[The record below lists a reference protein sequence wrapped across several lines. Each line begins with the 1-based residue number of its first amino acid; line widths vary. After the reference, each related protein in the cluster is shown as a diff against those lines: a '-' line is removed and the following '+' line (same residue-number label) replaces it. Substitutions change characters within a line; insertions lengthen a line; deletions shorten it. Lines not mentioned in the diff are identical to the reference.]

1 MAQSTL
7 KRPPAPV
14 QKEQSGTKSTMG
26 SILTLANWQLRQT
39 WRLLSMI
46 GLSLLVAVILV
57 CAIPLYMQVSL
68 SAGLRHTLGLNPSN
82 LYLTVNAQSP
92 LFSSNAVQQV
102 QQEMSG
108 TVNRNL
114 GTTVVP
120 TPALSVQMFV
130 QQSATTFLKPI
141 GSDVA
146 HARSHVRLLQGRL
159 PAVRSGDTI
168 EFAASEADIH
178 YLHLQLGKLFTLPYP
193 LASTSAL
200 PGTPP
205 LIEQVKFRLVGIV
218 ALTGGDDLFWHGE
231 TFAPEKYGQ
240 GLAQYEA
247 LPVLASNS
255 EVMSVLT
262 QLSQDAARQGSD
274 VQFVNVP
281 MIYWYYDLNLAH
293 FDNNQLPTVSAGLT
307 RTLTNLAGAPVVQP
321 YVINTLATGP
331 LSILQDY
338 SARATVVQLPTSC
351 LAYVI
356 AGLVLFFVLL
366 MTDVLVERQREAVM
380 LLRSRGASAR
390 QVFGSLLGQCVAI
403 ALCAFLGGLLLAI
416 LGVFGL
422 ANLTLDASER
432 GALNLISGNP
442 LQVAQAQLA
451 RALLVVGIALLG
463 TIVSIWSILRG
474 NVLLLRRESA
484 RATRQPF
491 WLRFK
496 LDLVAAL
503 IALAGF
509 GFSVYIASP
518 GVLDVRTHALV
529 LPLTSLVGVAALLV
543 ACLLL
548 FLRIFPAILRLGE
561 RLAARRRGAAPV
573 LALAQM
579 ARSPR
584 QSLRMVLLLTL
595 AVSFALFTL
604 VFNQTQ
610 TQRLSDMATYQVG
623 SDISGTIPEVLQGD
637 TWENLEAFFRGIKG
651 VTSTTLGTTITMY
664 GGNSDAP
671 LPLTLQAV
679 DSSSYA
685 QTVYWTAQDGSQSP
699 GMLMAPLRNGQT
711 RAEQQQIIPAIIDDA
726 AAQSLGLSV
735 GQRFSLHNGRF
746 GGAFNEAMTAK
757 VTAIVHYLPTIYDTG
772 SGTGTD
778 TTIPRG
784 GILVDFQTFSAIE
797 QAEYQ
802 DAISVN
808 NVWLR
813 TSSQP
818 AALANVRANVF
829 SGTYGLDNGED
840 RRELEQSLATDPLYG
855 AVNGIL
861 VLGAVIALL
870 LGLVGNLLVSW
881 WNARSRRTSF
891 TVLRALGCTPGQLA
905 ATLLWEQVIVYG
917 AGLLFGVCL
926 SIVCSFV
933 ILPAFI
939 FSPLSGIGASVDA
952 ITSEAFYVAQSVPSV
967 QPVFPILLIAGLL
980 VGLIVI
986 CALALGLMLRVVTHS
1001 RIGQTLR
1008 VNED

>member
-7 KRPPAPV
+7 KRPPAPL
-14 QKEQSGTKSTMG
+14 QKEHSGTKSSMG
-26 SILTLANWQLRQT
+26 SMLTLANWQLRQT
-39 WRLLSMI
+39 WRLLSVI

-68 SAGLRHTLGLNPSN
+68 SAGLRHTLGLNPEN
-82 LYLTVNAQSP
+82 LYLTVNAQSS
-92 LFSSNAVQQV
+92 LFSPNALQRVQQQMSSTV
-102 QQEMSG
+102 QSE
-108 TVNRNL
+108 L
-114 GTTVVP
+114 GTTISS
-120 TPALSVQMFV
+120 TPAFSVQTFI
-130 QQSATTFLKPI
+130 QQSRLTYLKPV
-141 GSDVA
+141 GWDVA
-146 HARSHVRLLQGRL
+146 HVGNHARLLQGRL
-159 PAVRSGDTI
+159 PAVRSGATI
-168 EFAASEADIH
+168 EFAATREEVDA
-178 YLHLQLGKLFTLPYP
+178 LHVKLGQRFTLPFQLISASP
-193 LASTSAL
+193 LAT
-200 PGTPP
+200 TPS
-205 LIEQVKFRLVGIV
+205 LIEQVQFRLVGII
-218 ALTGGDDLFWHGE
+218 APTNASDLYWHGE
-231 TFAPEKYGQ
+231 DF
-240 GLAQYEA
+240 
-247 LPVLASNS
+247 LPSAYDKKLELSVLSSNS
-255 EVMSVLT
+255 EMVSVLT
-262 QLSQDAARQGSD
+262 QLTQIAARQHLQFMTSVNA
-274 VQFVNVP
+274 VQL
-281 MIYWYYDLNLAH
+281 YWYYDFNLAH
-293 FDNNQLPTVSAGLT
+293 FDSNQLPSTIDGLT
-307 RTLTNLAGAPVVQP
+307 RVLTHLSDAPVVPP
-321 YVINTLATGP
+321 YITNTLATGP
-331 LSILQDY
+331 LSVLQDY

-366 MTDVLVERQREAVM
+366 MTDVLVERQREAIM

-403 ALCAFLGGLLLAI
+403 ALFAFLGGLLLAI

-422 ANLTLDASER
+422 ASLTLDASER

-496 LDLVAAL
+496 LDLVAVL

-529 LPLTSLVGVAALLV
+529 LPLTSLVGVAALLI

-548 FLRIFPAILRLGE
+548 FLRIFPALLRLGE
-561 RLAARRRGAAPV
+561 RMAARRRGAAPV

-584 QSLRMVLLLTL
+584 QSLRMALLLTL
-595 AVSFALFTL
+595 AVAFALFTL
-604 VFNQTQ
+604 IFNQTQ
-610 TQRLSDMATYQVG
+610 AQRLPGMATYQVG
-623 SDISGTIPEVLQGD
+623 SDISGNIPEVLQGY
-637 TWENLEAFFRGIKG
+637 TWEGQQAFYRGIKG
-651 VTSTTLGTTITMY
+651 VTSVTLGTTVTMY
-664 GGNSDAP
+664 GGNSDASF
-671 LPLTLQAV
+671 PLTLQAV
-679 DSSSYA
+679 DSSMYA
-685 QTVYWTAQDGSQSP
+685 RTVYWTAQDSSQP
-699 GMLMAPLRNGQT
+699 VDTLIAPLRAGQA
-711 RAEQQQIIPAIIDDA
+711 RVEQQQVIPAIIDDA

-735 GQRFSLHNGRF
+735 GQRFSLHNGPVGASF
-746 GGAFNEAMTAK
+746 GQDISVE
-757 VTAIVHYLPTIYDTG
+757 VTAIVHYIPTIYDTA

-784 GILVDFQTFSAIE
+784 GVLVDFQTYAAVE
-797 QAEYQ
+797 QALYQ
-802 DAISVN
+802 DEISATN
-808 NVWLR
+808 AWFR
-813 TSSQP
+813 TSDNP
-818 AALANVRANVF
+818 AALANARANLL
-829 SGTYGLDNGED
+829 SGTYGLNNGED
-840 RRELEQSLATDPLYG
+840 RRELVQSLATDPLYG
-855 AVNGIL
+855 AINGIL
-861 VLGAVIALL
+861 ALGAVIALL

-917 AGLLFGVCL
+917 VGLLFGVCL
-926 SIVCSFV
+926 SVVCSFV
-933 ILPAFI
+933 VLPAFI

-952 ITSEAFYVAQSVPSV
+952 VTSEAFYVAQSVPSV
-967 QPVFPILLIAGLL
+967 QPVFPVLLIAGLL

-986 CALALGLMLRVVTHS
+986 CALALGLMLRVVTRS
-1001 RIGQTLR
+1001 RISQTLR